1 MVWLA
6 FTMIEV
12 KMILE
17 FSYTLREE
25 YEGTLVPQLFR
36 LDNLDEN
43 RGFENFLEGDDYYLY
58 FISNVDTSKKVESIL
73 IQLSNILDDNNNECQ
88 YIVDG
93 YFRKAEVCKDITA
106 FNIMPNMQIGYRGG
120 IPTDLFLKI
129 LNLWWE
135 YLKSGSKEK
144 TIVEI

>member
-1 MVWLA
+1 
-6 FTMIEV
+6 MIEV

-25 YEGTLVPQLFR
+25 YEGDEGTLVPQLFR

-43 RGFENFLEGDDYYLY
+43 RGFENFLEGDDDYLY

-73 IQLSNILDDNNNECQ
+73 IQLSNIFDNNNECQ

-129 LNLWWE
+129 LNLWGE

>member
-1 MVWLA
+1 
-6 FTMIEV
+6 MIEV

-25 YEGTLVPQLFR
+25 YEGDEGTLVPQLFR

-43 RGFENFLEGDDYYLY
+43 RGVENFLEGNDDYLY
-58 FISNVDTSKKVESIL
+58 FIGNVDTSKKVESIL
-73 IQLSNILDDNNNECQ
+73 IQLSNILDDNSNECQ
-88 YIVDG
+88 YIMDG

-106 FNIMPNMQIGYRGG
+106 FNIMPNIQIGYRGG

-129 LNLWWE
+129 LNLWGE
-135 YLKSGSKEK
+135 YLKSRSKGK
-144 TIVEI
+144 VIVEV

>member
-1 MVWLA
+1 
-6 FTMIEV
+6 MIEV

-25 YEGTLVPQLFR
+25 YEGDEGTLVPQLFR

-43 RGFENFLEGDDYYLY
+43 RGFENFLEGDDDYLY

>member
-1 MVWLA
+1 
-6 FTMIEV
+6 MIEV

-25 YEGTLVPQLFR
+25 YEGDEGTLVPQLFR

-43 RGFENFLEGDDYYLY
+43 RGFENFLEGNDDYLY
-58 FISNVDTSKKVESIL
+58 FISNVDTSKKFESIL
-73 IQLSNILDDNNNECQ
+73 IQLSNVLDDNSNECQ

-106 FNIMPNMQIGYRGG
+106 FNIMPNIQIGYIGG

-129 LNLWWE
+129 LNLWGE

-144 TIVEI
+144 VIVEV

>member
-1 MVWLA
+1 
-6 FTMIEV
+6 MIEV

-25 YEGTLVPQLFR
+25 YEGDEGTLVPQLFR

-43 RGFENFLEGDDYYLY
+43 RGVENFLEGNDDYLY

-73 IQLSNILDDNNNECQ
+73 IQLSNVLDDNSNECQ

-106 FNIMPNMQIGYRGG
+106 FNIMPNIQIGYRGG
-120 IPTDLFLKI
+120 MPTDLFLKI
-129 LNLWWE
+129 LNLWGE

-144 TIVEI
+144 VIVEV

>member
-1 MVWLA
+1 
-6 FTMIEV
+6 MIEV

-25 YEGTLVPQLFR
+25 YEGDEGTLVPQLFR

-43 RGFENFLEGDDYYLY
+43 RGVENFLEGNDDYLY
-58 FISNVDTSKKVESIL
+58 FIGNVDTSKKVESIL
-73 IQLSNILDDNNNECQ
+73 IQLSNILDDNSNECQ
-88 YIVDG
+88 YIMDG

-106 FNIMPNMQIGYRGG
+106 FNIMPNIQIGYRGG

-129 LNLWWE
+129 LNLWGE

-144 TIVEI
+144 VIVEV

>member
-1 MVWLA
+1 
-6 FTMIEV
+6 MIVV

-25 YEGTLVPQLFR
+25 YEGDEGTLVPQLFR

-43 RGFENFLEGDDYYLY
+43 RGFENFLEGNDDYLY
-58 FISNVDTSKKVESIL
+58 FISNVDTSKKFESIL
-73 IQLSNILDDNNNECQ
+73 IQLSNVLDDNSNECQ

-106 FNIMPNMQIGYRGG
+106 FNIMPNIQIGYRGG

-129 LNLWWE
+129 LNLWGE

-144 TIVEI
+144 VIVEV

>member
-1 MVWLA
+1 MA

-25 YEGTLVPQLFR
+25 YEGDEGTLVPQLFR

-43 RGFENFLEGDDYYLY
+43 RGLENFLEGDDDYLY

-129 LNLWWE
+129 LNLWGE
-135 YLKSGSKEK
+135 YLKSGSKGK